1 MTVIT
6 SDGTVHLDC
15 GAGENAQG
23 IVRFEIATK
32 EKDSDALFTGFFARH
47 ACFDQKAI

>member
-1 MTVIT
+1 MAVIT
-6 SDGTVHLDC
+6 SDGTVYLDRWT
-15 GAGENAQG
+15 GENAQG
-23 IVRFEIATK
+23 IVRFEIAIN